1 MFYLA
6 RSLGAAIIL
15 PGGIVLKVLTRLA
28 FTPGGGSKVKI
39 LPALSKLTGSFGVIS
54 QVKKSLNPG

>member
-1 MFYLA
+1 MNYLA

-15 PGGIVLKVLTRLA
+15 PGGMVLKVLIKLA

-39 LPALSKLTGSFGVIS
+39 RPARSKLTGIFGVIS